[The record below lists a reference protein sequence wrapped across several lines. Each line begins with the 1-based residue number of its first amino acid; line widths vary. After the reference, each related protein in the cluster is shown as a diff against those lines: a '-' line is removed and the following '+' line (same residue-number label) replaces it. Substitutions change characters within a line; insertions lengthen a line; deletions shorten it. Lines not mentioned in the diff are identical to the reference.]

1 MDSKIL
7 FFSSATCGP
16 CRLAKK
22 QLTEEIRQELNIVVL
37 TDEDWTDFANH
48 KITSVPT
55 FIKVVDGKEVSR
67 KVGFKNIEELRS
79 L

>member
-7 FFSSATCGP
+7 LFSSATCGP

-22 QLTEEIRQELNIVVL
+22 QITEEIKQELNIEIL

-55 FIKVVDGKEVSR
+55 FIKIVGGKEASR
-67 KVGFKNIEELRS
+67 KVGFKNIEELRN

>member
-22 QLTEEIRQELNIVVL
+22 QLTEEVKRELNIHIF
-37 TDEDWTDFANH
+37 TDEDWTDFTNY

-55 FIKVVDGKEVSR
+55 FVKIVDGKEVSR
-67 KVGFKNIEELRS
+67 KIGFKNIEELRN

>member
-7 FFSSATCGP
+7 FFSSTTCGP

-22 QLTEEIRQELNIVVL
+22 QLTEEVKRELNIHIF
-37 TDEDWTDFANH
+37 TDEDWTDFTNY

-55 FIKVVDGKEVSR
+55 FIKIVDGKEVSR
-67 KVGFKNIEELRS
+67 KIGFKNIEELRN